1 MTYKN
6 PTIKSY
12 DFYFHMFFFVI
23 TTTYPYIIGNIL
35 EKGDRK

>member
-12 DFYFHMFFFVI
+12 DFYFHMSFFVT
-23 TTTYPYIIGNIL
+23 TTTYPYIIENIL
-35 EKGDRK
+35 EKGTKK